1 MLCFITKALPG
12 SHQRDQ
18 GCGYILSKRKC
29 RLNLGPWDKN
39 KVLEREILGMESQ
52 DKFEVD
58 WVVTERTV

>member
-1 MLCFITKALPG
+1 MRTQN
-12 SHQRDQ
+12 HD
-18 GCGYILSKRKC
+18 
-29 RLNLGPWDKN
+29 PWDKN